1 MATYI
6 ALAVLLAAVAW
17 LAWTWNRLVALRA
30 AIRAAWASIDAL
42 LKRRTDLIP
51 NLVAVVRGYMDY
63 EADTLTQVV
72 HARTAAVAASEAP
85 DDLQAR
91 ERAEGLLA
99 NSVRHLFALVESYP
113 ELRADARILAFQ
125 QELVETEDDLAM
137 ARRYYNAVVRDY
149 NILRE
154 TFPTLLVAG
163 TFGFRE
169 ERYFELTG
177 PEEAQVPD
185 AGLGGER

>member
-1 MATYI
+1 MVTYI
-6 ALAVLLAAVAW
+6 ALALLLAVVAW

-63 EADTLTQVV
+63 EADTLTRVV
-72 HARTAAVAASEAP
+72 HARTAAVAAGETP

-91 ERAEGLLA
+91 ERAEELLSG
-99 NSVRHLFALVESYP
+99 SVRHLFALVESYP

-163 TFGFRE
+163 TLGFRE
-169 ERYFELTG
+169 ERYFELAG
-177 PEEAQVPD
+177 GEGAVPD
-185 AGLGGER
+185 ADLGGER